1 MKKLT
6 AFIYSVVLLALA
18 AYLWYGKKA
27 DISNIDVKGAVA
39 DESGVIQ
46 AHVEDRYEAL
56 DKKLDMLDAKLD
68 KILDALNPKLPDN
81 LQTVE

>member
-1 MKKLT
+1 MKNLT

-18 AYLWYGKKA
+18 AYLWYGKKV
-27 DISNIDVKGAVA
+27 DISNVEVKGAVA
-39 DESGVIQ
+39 DESGAIK
-46 AHVEDRYEAL
+46 ARIDDRYEAL

-68 KILDALNPKLPDN
+68 KILDAVTPKLPDN